1 MNSERKLHIVSF
13 DNPYPPN
20 YGGVID
26 VFYKIKALHEIG
38 VKVILHAFEYG
49 RKINPELNACCEN
62 VFYYKR
68 SKWVNPFSKLPYIVS
83 SRMNNHLLTRLS
95 ADHYPILFEGLH
107 TCGFLNHALL
117 QNRVKVVRMHN
128 IEHDYYQNLEQVESS
143 WFRKIFYRIESRKLR
158 HYEQQLHHA
167 SLIAAISVND
177 MKYLQL
183 KFPHVI
189 HITAFHPNTRVSSL
203 TGNGTYAFYHGK
215 LSVGENDEAAR
226 FLTDKVF
233 RHVNHPLFIAG
244 NNPSEAL
251 LKLIKEVPQVKLFS
265 DLSTDEIADMTR
277 KAQVNVVPTFQDT
290 GIKLKLINVLYQG
303 RFVLA
308 NTPMVLNTGCEELC
322 TIANTPEEFQLQL
335 NRVFQSS
342 FTEPD
347 REKRIIRLKELFD
360 TEKMA
365 NQLADAI
372 FRLTPEV

>member
-49 RKINPELNACCEN
+49 RKINPELNAYCDT
-62 VFYYKR
+62 VYFYKR

-83 SRMNNHLLTRLS
+83 SRLNKELLTRLN
-95 ADHYPILFEGLH
+95 ADSYPILFEGLH
-107 TCGFLNHALL
+107 TCGFLNHSSL
-117 QNRVKVVRMHN
+117 QNRVKIVRMHN
-128 IEHDYYQNLEQVESS
+128 IEHDYYQNLEKVESS
-143 WFRKIFYRIESRKLR
+143 WFRRIFYGIESRKLR
-158 HYEQQLHHA
+158 QYEQQLRHA
-167 SLIAAISVND
+167 SLIVAISAND

-189 HITAFHPNTRVSSL
+189 HITAFHPNTRVSSM
-203 TGNGTYAFYHGK
+203 TGKGTYAFYHGK
-215 LSVGENDEAAR
+215 LSIGENDEAAR

-233 RHVNHPLFIAG
+233 RHANHPLYIAG
-244 NNPSEAL
+244 NNPSAAL
-251 LKLIKEVPQVKLFS
+251 QQLVKEVPQVTLYS
-265 DLSTDEIADMTR
+265 HLNTDEIAAMTR
-277 KAQVNVVPTFQDT
+277 NAQVNVVPTFQAT

-303 RFVLA
+303 RFVLT

-322 TIANTPEEFQLQL
+322 TVANTPEEFQLQL
-335 NRVFQSS
+335 NRIFQSS
-342 FTEPD
+342 FTEQD
-347 REKRIIRLKELFD
+347 MEKRILRLKELFD

-365 NQLADAI
+365 CQLSDAV
-372 FRLTPEV
+372 FRLTPDV